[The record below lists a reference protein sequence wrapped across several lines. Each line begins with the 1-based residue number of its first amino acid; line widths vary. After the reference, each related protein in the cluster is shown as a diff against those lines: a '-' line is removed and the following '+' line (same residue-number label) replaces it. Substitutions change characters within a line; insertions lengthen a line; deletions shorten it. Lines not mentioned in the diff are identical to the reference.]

1 MIYLMQQLAPGK
13 YTTTH
18 YAFGTALMGLCMLVT
33 GAISGL
39 LQEYLGYVSYFVA
52 VMIATIPSFLATWFA
67 PFHHDDGMGAGGDS
81 AKLAPAAN
89 DANASHRAA

>member
-1 MIYLMQQLAPGK
+1 
-13 YTTTH
+13 
-18 YAFGTALMGLCMLVT
+18 MLVT

-67 PFHHDDGMGAGGDS
+67 PFNHDDGMGASDGV
-81 AKLAPAAN
+81 KPAPAAN

>member
-1 MIYLMQQLAPGK
+1 
-13 YTTTH
+13 
-18 YAFGTALMGLCMLVT
+18 MGLCMMVT
-33 GAISGL
+33 GMISGL

-67 PFHHDDGMGAGGDS
+67 PFHHDDGMGASDNV
-81 AKLAPAAN
+81 KQVPAAN